1 MTSIVFDT
9 LQCAKRLEEAG
20 FTRQQAEAQA
30 EEIAKVIDEQLATK
44 KDIRE
49 IKKELKEL
57 EERLTYKLT
66 SRFGYIATAVVAF
79 LSALMSFLH
88 FFK

>member
-9 LQCAKRLEEAG
+9 LQCAKRLEGAG

-44 KDIRE
+44 KDVRE
-49 IKKELKEL
+49 IKKEIKEL
-57 EERLTYKLT
+57 EERLSYKLT
-66 SRFGYIATAVVAF
+66 TRLGGITATGVAI
-79 LSALMSFLH
+79 LAALH